1 MKRFFSLVALALL
14 AVVSGRAFTFI
25 NGDTGLPIKWPAG
38 PVPVIIALGTDRVL
52 SDGRT
57 FNSSFQFAIDAWN
70 SQTSSVVLQ
79 GQSIAPRAAGN
90 GNRINEMVFAPNVFG
105 NAFDTNVLAVTTT
118 WYQGGDRIEADI
130 IFNNARTW
138 DSYRG
143 LQRSAIDLQRVA
155 LHELGHLFGLDHPDE
170 AGQSVTAIM
179 NSRIGNL
186 DTLASDDIT
195 GMQRLY
201 GPPGAPANDAFAS
214 ANAVSFSGGTFQA
227 TGFNTNATKEAGEP
241 AHAANTGGRS
251 VWWRWTAPMTAPV
264 LVTTQGSLFDTTL
277 GIYTGAGVNS
287 LTTIASNDDVQN
299 GVIQYSRLTF
309 EATAGTTY
317 HIAVDG
323 FDADAAFI
331 TLNLEANPP
340 VITTQPANRGA
351 TTGEN
356 VTFSAVAT
364 AIGTQPTFTW
374 QRNGGPVSGTTTTTA
389 LGGNSYR
396 GQLTLAAVQAADA
409 GSYTVVVAN
418 NSGSTLS
425 NAAVLAVFAPI
436 ADSTVTEGRSI
447 SFQAASGGAYQW
459 QISTDGGTTYSNLT
473 NNATYGGTTTATL
486 TIANAPA
493 SLNGA
498 RFRPVSTDGGASV
511 PGPAFTLT
519 VAAPVLPNPTGI
531 VSDAAGTLTI
541 ADATFNTLQRL
552 TTAGLSPLAGATNQ
566 AGTADGTGGTAR
578 FNQPRGLA
586 LAANGTVSIADTA
599 NATVRRLAADGAV
612 TTLAGSTTL
621 RGNTDGASAT
631 FSAPRGLAL
640 DSAGN
645 LYVADETNHTI
656 RRITPAGIVSTYAG
670 IAGSSG
676 TTNATPATNARFNR
690 PTGVAV
696 DSAGSLYV
704 ADTFN
709 HTIRK
714 ITAAG
719 AVTTFAG
726 LEQTSGSADGPGAT
740 AALFNQPG
748 GLALDAAGNVYVADT
763 GNSTIRKITPAGV
776 VSTLA
781 GLATI
786 SGLKDGTGSSAWFN
800 QPQALSLDAAGNVY
814 VADTGN
820 AAIRKITPTGVTTT
834 LNLTLVTTT
843 PPPATPPPAPAPAGG
858 GGGGG
863 GGGGAPSLFFLLA
876 LTLLGLIRARSL
888 RP

>member
-1 MKRFFSLVALALL
+1 
-14 AVVSGRAFTFI
+14 VV
-25 NGDTGLPIKWPAG
+25 
-38 PVPVIIALGTDRVL
+38 ALGTDRVL
-52 SDGRT
+52 SDGQT

-79 GQSIAPRAAGN
+79 GQSVAPRAAGN
-90 GNRINEMVFAPNVFG
+90 GNRVNEMVFAPNVFG

-130 IFNNARTW
+130 LFNNARTW

-143 LQRSAIDLQRVA
+143 LQRTAIDLQRVA

-214 ANAVSFSGGTFQA
+214 ASTVTFIGGTFQA

-241 AHAANTGGRS
+241 NHAANNGGRS
-251 VWWRWTAPMTAPV
+251 VWWRWTAPLTAPV
-264 LVTTQGSLFDTTL
+264 QVSTQGSLFDTTL

-287 LTTIASNDDVQN
+287 LTTLASNDDVQN

-309 EATAGTTY
+309 QATAGTTY

-331 TLNLEANPP
+331 TLNLESNPP

-351 TTGEN
+351 TVGEN
-356 VTFSAVAT
+356 VTLSVVAT

-374 QRNGGPVSGTTTTTA
+374 QRDGGPVSGATATTA

-396 GQLTLAAVQAADA
+396 SELTLTAVQPANA
-409 GSYTVVVAN
+409 GSYTVAVAN
-418 NSGSTLS
+418 NSGSALS

-447 SFQAASGGAYQW
+447 SFQAASGGSYRW
-459 QISTDGGTTYSNLT
+459 QISTDGGVTYSNLSD
-473 NNATYGGTTTATL
+473 NATYSGTSTATL

-498 RFRPVSTDGGASV
+498 RFRPVSTGGASV

-519 VAAPVLPNPTGI
+519 VAAPVLPNPTGL
-531 VSDAAGTLTI
+531 VSDTAGTLTL

-552 TTAGLSPLAGATNQ
+552 TSAGLSSLAGATNQ
-566 AGTADGTGGTAR
+566 AGTADGTGAAAR
-578 FNQPRGLA
+578 FNQPRSLA
-586 LAANGTVSIADTA
+586 LAANGVIYASDTA
-599 NATVRRLAADGAV
+599 NATIRRVATDGTV
-612 TTLAGSTTL
+612 TTFAGSTTL

-640 DSAGN
+640 DGAGN

-690 PTGVAV
+690 PAGVAV

-709 HTIRK
+709 HTIRR

-726 LEQTSGSADGPGAT
+726 LEQTAGSTDGPGLT
-740 AALFNQPG
+740 AALFNQPT
-748 GLALDAAGNVYVADT
+748 GLAFDAAGNLYVADT

-786 SGLKDGTGSSAWFN
+786 SGLKDGTGASAWFN
-800 QPQALSLDAAGNVY
+800 QPQALSLDAAGHVY

-820 AAIRKITPTGVTTT
+820 AAIRKITPAGVTTT
-834 LNLTLVTTT
+834 LSLALVTTT

-858 GGGGG
+858 GSGGG

-876 LTLLGLIRARSL
+876 LTLLGLLRARSL